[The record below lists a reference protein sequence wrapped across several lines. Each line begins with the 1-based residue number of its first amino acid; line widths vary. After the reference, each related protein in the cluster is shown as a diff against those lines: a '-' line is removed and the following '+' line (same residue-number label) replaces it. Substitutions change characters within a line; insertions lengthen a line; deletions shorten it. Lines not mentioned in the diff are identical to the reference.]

1 MAATDAPSIAYS
13 IASDPTARRRRVNH
27 NYKRLPE
34 LHVPKD
40 LTVEDILSDEIKR
53 EMNMDEDTF
62 AVLDDW
68 DSVMNSVYQ
77 MPIEYAGYT
86 IRVGDMKLLKEMIDA
101 LAASDFDSVKR
112 SESRKKQLAQFTK
125 TLSMYY
131 NLVFTKGKRKVGY
144 GALIHFPQLKAAPER
159 SRGIVLAGKIVFEK
173 GKHTT
178 AFERGKFDDFLV
190 EVKPYVNLLGDLYRQ
205 NRKM

>member
-1 MAATDAPSIAYS
+1 MP
-13 IASDPTARRRRVNH
+13 R
-27 NYKRLPE
+27 K
-34 LHVPKD
+34 
-40 LTVEDILSDEIKR
+40 LTVEDVLSDELKR
-53 EMNMDEDTF
+53 EMNLDTDTF

-86 IRVGDMKLLKEMIDA
+86 RRVSEMKLLKEMIDT
-101 LAASDFDSVKR
+101 LAAADFDQVKR

-131 NLVFTKGKRKVGY
+131 NVVFTRREKKIGY
-144 GALIHFPQLKAAPER
+144 GALIHFPKLKSDPDR
-159 SRGIVLAGKIVFEK
+159 SGGIVLAAKIVFEG
-173 GKHTT
+173 GKHTAT
-178 AFERGKFDDFLV
+178 FERAKFEDFLV

-205 NRKM
+205 TRKM

>member
-1 MAATDAPSIAYS
+1 M
-13 IASDPTARRRRVNH
+13 
-27 NYKRLPE
+27 
-34 LHVPKD
+34 PKK

-53 EMNMDEDTF
+53 EMNMDTDTF

-86 IRVGDMKLLKEMIDA
+86 IKVSEMKLLKEMIDA
-101 LAASDFDSVKR
+101 LSVADFDSVKR

-131 NLVFTKGKRKVGY
+131 NLVFTKGKKKIGY
-144 GALIHFPQLKAAPER
+144 GTLIHFPQLKANPDR
-159 SRGIVLAGKIVFEK
+159 SRGIVLAAKIVVEG
-173 GKHTT
+173 GKHSTT
-178 AFERGKFDDFLV
+178 FERGKFDDFLV
-190 EVKPYVNLLGDLYRQ
+190 EVKPYINLLGDLYRQ
-205 NRKM
+205 TRKM